1 MPSHHR
7 LEKKLPH
14 EVDITGIAIAL
25 AFLVIVGVFAGGR
38 DNRTVS
44 KDGQPPPVSMQVA
57 PTLTIEETEALQQP
71 EDKPDLSDTS
81 LTLSAPAESRVSHH
95 SITP

>member
-14 EVDITGIAIAL
+14 EVDITGIAVAL
-25 AFLVIVGVFAGGR
+25 AFLVIVGVFAGGQG
-38 DNRTVS
+38 NRTVS
-44 KDGQPPPVSMQVA
+44 EDGQPPPVSMQVA
-57 PTLTIEETEALQQP
+57 PTLAIEETEALQQP

-81 LTLSAPAESRVSHH
+81 LTLSAPAESRSAHH
-95 SITP
+95 SVTP